1 MTGQHIGILHPG
13 QMGIVV
19 AVSARN
25 SGNEVFWTSE
35 CRSAAT
41 RERASDAGLRD
52 AGTLAKLCE
61 LCPVIVSVCPPEF
74 AEEMAEQ
81 VAERSY
87 QGTFVDANAISPER
101 VQRIAHRLEQ
111 CGARFV
117 DGGII
122 GPPSTTRHRTW
133 LYLAGEHAAGIAPY
147 FSSGPIEVEV
157 LAGSVGR
164 ASALKMCFA
173 AYSKGSIALACAVL
187 AAAERLDVSDD
198 LKRQWNRSGP
208 SLPELEREI
217 SRAAPNAW
225 RFTGE
230 MREIAATFQCAGLPA
245 EFHQAAAE
253 IFRRLEKFKGLEE
266 PAVKDV
272 LGTLLK

>member
-25 SGNEVFWTSE
+25 SGSEVFWTSE
-35 CRSAAT
+35 GRSAAT
-41 RERASDAGLRD
+41 RERASDASLRD
-52 AGTLAKLCE
+52 AGTLAKLCQ

-74 AEEMAEQ
+74 AEQIADE
-81 VAERSY
+81 VARHSY

-101 VQRIAHRLEQ
+101 VQRMAYRLEA

-122 GPPSTTRHRTW
+122 GPPSTTRNRTW
-133 LYLAGEHAAGIAPY
+133 LYLAGEHAARIAPY
-147 FSSGPIEVEV
+147 FSSGPIEVEA
-157 LAGSVGR
+157 LAGGVGQ

-187 AAAERLDVSDD
+187 AAAERLDVSED
-198 LKRQWNRSGP
+198 LKRQWKRSGP

-217 SRAAPNAW
+217 SRAAPKAW

-230 MREIAATFQCAGLPA
+230 MHEIAATFQSAGLPA

-253 IFRRLEKFKGLEE
+253 IFRRLEKFKGLEQ